1 MIAKL
6 AGLAIDARFAI
17 DGAMEDASA
26 PAARACAARW
36 IAANALAAWGARVA
50 LDGTPPSVPSM
61 LVLRAGSL
69 AAALAAIASVP
80 VLLDAAALPCSW
92 RLVLRALGIPVLD
105 RAASAALAAGASVL
119 LPDGSVGCALAV
131 DRESNGFRVRVAPSE
146 RTLMA

>member
-1 MIAKL
+1 MIARL

-17 DGAMEDASA
+17 DGAMEEGAA

-50 LDGTPPSVPSM
+50 FDGTPPRGPSV

-69 AAALAAIASVP
+69 PAALAAIASVP
-80 VLLDAAALPCSW
+80 VLLDAATLPCSW
-92 RLVLRALGIPVLD
+92 RLVLRALGLPVLD
-105 RAASAALAAGASVL
+105 RDAAAALAAGASVL
-119 LPDGSVGCALAV
+119 LPDGSGACALAV

-146 RTLMA
+146 RTLVA